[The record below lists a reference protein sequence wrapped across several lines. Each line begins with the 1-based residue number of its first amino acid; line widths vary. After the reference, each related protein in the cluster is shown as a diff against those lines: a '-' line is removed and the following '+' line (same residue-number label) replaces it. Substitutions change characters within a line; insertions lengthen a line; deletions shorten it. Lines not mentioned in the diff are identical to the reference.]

1 MAKRNSRKQV
11 LKAFVLT
18 IGVADCAGIYVVN
31 SRLSAPVPDDLRF
44 DLAYALPADQGVF
57 RPDRANRQSFA
68 MAPTAA
74 VPQETTV
81 PEPRSAAQ
89 PAPVVALVPA
99 ASSSRAVALNEP
111 IAPAQA
117 GLVQPVA
124 AGAEPA
130 RSLAAAPAP
139 RLRVADSTTAPSG
152 TVTTALTAPAVR
164 LPDSATA
171 LFKTSAADAA
181 GDRPVRQKTAKAA
194 KAAGLAALAPPSAS
208 KLAPTTGAARSDSGS
223 ALRNLVPAPR
233 RETLFAAAFANL
245 DAPIEVGQLL
255 QEAVLAESAPAGG
268 AAAPDV
274 GLAHNSSGAPAV
286 RDEARSDAPA
296 RMPGAE
302 LPAVSAP
309 FTAPSA

>member
-57 RPDRANRQSFA
+57 RPDHANRQSFA
-68 MAPTAA
+68 MAPTTA
-74 VPQETTV
+74 VPQETTL

-89 PAPVVALVPA
+89 PAPVVPLVPA
-99 ASSSRAVALNEP
+99 PSSSRAVALNEP
-111 IAPAQA
+111 VAPE
-117 GLVQPVA
+117 L
-124 AGAEPA
+124 A
-130 RSLAAAPAP
+130 RSPAVAPAP
-139 RLRVADSTTAPSG
+139 AG
-152 TVTTALTAPAVR
+152 TVTTALKAPAVR
-164 LPDSATA
+164 LPVPATA
-171 LFKTSAADAA
+171 LFKSSVAAAAD
-181 GDRPVRQKTAKAA
+181 DRPVREKTAKAA
-194 KAAGLAALAPPSAS
+194 KAAGLAALDRPSAS
-208 KLAPTTGAARSDSGS
+208 KLVPTIGAGRSASGA

-233 RETLFAAAFANL
+233 QETLFAAAFATL
-245 DAPIEVGQLL
+245 DAPIEAGQLL
-255 QEAVLAESAPAGG
+255 QEAVLAQSAPAGG
-268 AAAPDV
+268 ATPDV
-274 GLAHNSSGAPAV
+274 GLAHNNTGAPAA
-286 RDEARSDAPA
+286 RDETRSDAPA